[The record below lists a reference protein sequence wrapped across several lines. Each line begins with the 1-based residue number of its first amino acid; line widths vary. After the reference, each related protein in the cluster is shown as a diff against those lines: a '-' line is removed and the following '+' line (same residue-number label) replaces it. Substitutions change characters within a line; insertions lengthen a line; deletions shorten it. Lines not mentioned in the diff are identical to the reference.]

1 MVQQSFD
8 QISSFLE
15 TLFFHLSARFYGHLI
30 LTMPI
35 IINEILPEIHMLE
48 KCGLLVDY
56 LKDVLRHRQTNLGIT
71 VAYLALFTV

>member
-30 LTMPI
+30 LTMP
-35 IINEILPEIHMLE
+35 
-48 KCGLLVDY
+48 LVY
-56 LKDVLRHRQTNLGIT
+56 LKLGFI
-71 VAYLALFTV
+71 YLKNVFLTGTGGL

>member
-35 IINEILPEIHMLE
+35 EEW
-48 KCGLLVDY
+48 K
-56 LKDVLRHRQTNLGIT
+56 VLMFYSAAFHCLGGHESNS
-71 VAYLALFTV
+71 

>member
-30 LTMPI
+30 LTMP
-35 IINEILPEIHMLE
+35 NVMR
-48 KCGLLVDY
+48 
-56 LKDVLRHRQTNLGIT
+56 LKDTDETTNSVDPDPL
-71 VAYLALFTV
+71 VAIHSFTFKMAESP